1 MKTVNKSVLI
11 WYSAPEMFTLVTDVV
26 RYPEF
31 LPWCDQAAVI
41 SSDESGMEA
50 KVGIAFGGIRHTFTT
65 RNEHVPDREVR
76 MRLVDGPFSKLD
88 GQWKFVPLGDGQERA
103 CKVQLELHYGFDN
116 VALGKLIAPVFDR
129 IAGSLVDAFVKRA
142 EQVYG

>member
-11 WYSAPEMFTLVTDVV
+11 WYSAPEMFTLVTDVD

-31 LPWCDQAAVI
+31 LPWCDKAAVI
-41 SSDESGMEA
+41 SRDETGMEA
-50 KVGIAFGGIRHTFTT
+50 QVGIAFGGIRHTFTT
-65 RNEHVPDREVR
+65 RNDHVPDREVR
-76 MRLVDGPFSKLD
+76 MRLVKGPFSKLD

-129 IAGSLVDAFVKRA
+129 IAASLVDAFVKRA